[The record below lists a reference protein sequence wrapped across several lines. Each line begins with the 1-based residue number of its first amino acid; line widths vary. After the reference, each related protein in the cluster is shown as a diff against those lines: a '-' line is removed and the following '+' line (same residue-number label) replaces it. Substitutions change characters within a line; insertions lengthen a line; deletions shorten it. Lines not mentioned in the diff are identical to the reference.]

1 MSATQEAEWGFAGA
15 GIMAG
20 LVLAGG
26 VMYAARTGSLD
37 MGDSSFMK
45 YFNIFVNFLPS
56 ALLWMGIPADLI
68 ISGRFKYSLPS
79 IVALGT
85 IGLSAI
91 GTRFLAGK
99 IGVGSLSDVNNESG
113 MWCTIPGLEFAESP
127 ILPQAFVVLG
137 LIGTYYLS
145 WQAKTGTSTLPLGSV
160 FGVMLII
167 QLSTFALSGHCPN
180 FYIPLGNILVNIIAA
195 LAVGAIVGAIT
206 FGFTLLS
213 GDEYNPFIN
222 NPTTGAAQTN
232 TPSASGAPGAGQ
244 QNKNCPPGQAWA
256 GTRCHPIVGTSGA
269 VQDGG
274 DENTFVAELYKNGQL
289 VTEQIAK

>member
-1 MSATQEAEWGFAGA
+1 MSAAQEAEWGFAGA

-20 LVLAGG
+20 LVMAGG
-26 VMYAARTGSLD
+26 VIYMSRQGTLS

-68 ISGRFKYSLPS
+68 ISGRVKYSLPS
-79 IVALGT
+79 IVALAT
-85 IGLSAI
+85 IALSAL
-91 GTRFLAGK
+91 GTRYFASQA
-99 IGVGSLSDVNNESG
+99 IGSLSTVNNESG

-127 ILPQAFVVLG
+127 IFPQAFVVLG

-145 WQAKTGTSTLPLGSV
+145 WQAHTGTSTIPLGTV

-167 QLSTFALSGHCPN
+167 QLSTFALAGHCPN
-180 FYIPLGNILVNIIAA
+180 FYIPMGNILVNIIAA
-195 LAVGAIVGAIT
+195 LGVGAIVGAIT

-222 NPTTGAAQTN
+222 NPTNGAAQTN
-232 TPSASGAPGAGQ
+232 TGRNNSGAGQ
-244 QNKNCPPGQAWA
+244 QNKNCPPGQEWS
-256 GTRCHPIVGTSGA
+256 GTRCHTVVGSSGA
-269 VQDGG
+269 VQGGG